1 MQKNNICGECYWKY
15 NCECLLE
22 GETCDHFDLE
32 DKDNDEYIS
41 KYIEEQKQEFYKEWK
56 SYIRKGGLYR

>member
-1 MQKNNICGECYWKY
+1 MQKNNICDKCYWKY
-15 NCECLLE
+15 NCGCLLE
-22 GETCDHFDLE
+22 GEKCEHFDLG

-56 SYIRKGGLYR
+56 EYIREGGLYR